1 MCTALA
7 SGLGGTGKSRSC
19 GLRVGSSLQPSR
31 QTLVAPGLPGDQDKP
46 GGPRVCLEV
55 TLVPTGAPAVSEI
68 WLGPL
73 KPYLG
78 GFPDKIQDMPL
89 SPAPAPPAPPP
100 PRIQP
105 AYVAPA
111 VDLSSLSDSAVAYVG
126 CLPSLGPYTHVTSIS
141 SSWKCRVLWVKLMFL
156 LTHCSVGPLPPVSQK
171 RPCVSLISSVRPVSF
186 QIL

>member
-89 SPAPAPPAPPP
+89 SPAPAPPAPP
-100 PRIQP
+100 RP
-105 AYVAPA
+105 AY
-111 VDLSSLSDSAVAYVG
+111 SLPMW
-126 CLPSLGPYTHVTSIS
+126 LQ
-141 SSWKCRVLWVKLMFL
+141 LW
-156 LTHCSVGPLPPVSQK
+156 T
-171 RPCVSLISSVRPVSF
+171 
-186 QIL
+186 